1 MTEKTRTF
9 EQTETEC
16 LDIDADGTNDFVAI
30 TKDHQ
35 ILTPTFQTSIKLNIT
50 YPLIRR
56 LDKTQTLLVDCRTKK
71 NKPNAWI
78 IDENGIIQTTF
89 MAGDGVEDVVVLNNK
104 IIISYFDEGV
114 FSGIGSS
121 DQGVVVFDF
130 EGNILFGYRDKYGH
144 QVDIADCY
152 CLSAK
157 THNTVLFLMYPG
169 FPLVELSLDG
179 YEHTVRNIPEKLYGA
194 SSVTNMGDEVFF
206 HAPYADNRTIFKWTI
221 GGNKIEKIGEYSGRL
236 RGLQRARF
244 LSKCETGYTII
255 DLIN

>member
-16 LDIDADGTNDFVAI
+16 LDIDADGTNDFAAI
-30 TKDHQ
+30 TKDRQ
-35 ILTPTFQTSIKLNIT
+35 ILTPSFQTSITLNIT

-56 LDKTQTLLVDCRTKK
+56 LDKARTLLVDCRTRKD
-71 NKPNAWI
+71 KPNAWI
-78 IDENGIIQTTF
+78 IDENGIVQTTF
-89 MAGDGVEDVVVLNNK
+89 LAGDGVEDVVVLNSK
-104 IIISYFDEGV
+104 IVISYFDEGV
-114 FSGIGSS
+114 FSGVGPS

-157 THNTVLFLMYPG
+157 THNTVLFLMYPD

-179 YEHTVRNIPEKLYGA
+179 YEHTVRNIPEKLHGA
-194 SSVTNMGDEVFF
+194 SSLTSIRDDVFF
-206 HAPYADNRTIFKWTI
+206 HSPYDDDNMIFKWSMS
-221 GGNKIEKIGEYSGRL
+221 GGGIEKIGEYSGRL

-244 LSKCETGYTII
+244 LSKGETGYTIL
-255 DLIN
+255 DLSS